1 MLVYFLF
8 REGVCSANVSLCI
21 YVCFERVFFVE
32 GCLLKYLPVL
42 GGCFFVVYFQRV
54 FVLEVLLVDF
64 GRVFVCACFFV
75 LRGC

>member
-1 MLVYFLF
+1 MFVCVFMCVLRECFSWKGVY
-8 REGVCSANVSLCI
+8 
-21 YVCFERVFFVE
+21 
-32 GCLLKYLPVL
+32 YLPVL